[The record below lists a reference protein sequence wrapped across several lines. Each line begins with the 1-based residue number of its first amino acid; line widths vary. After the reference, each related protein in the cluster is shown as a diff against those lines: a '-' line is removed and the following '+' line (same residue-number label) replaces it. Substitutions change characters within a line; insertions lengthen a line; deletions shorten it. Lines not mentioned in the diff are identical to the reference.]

1 MNKKICAVF
10 TAIIALFSLLAF
22 KGGSGFNIEVD
33 NSYAVATKASE
44 VDNVAER
51 LSMEPSEVKAYFKE
65 NALKFIAVSKDTK
78 TQIRIS
84 RFADNFSS
92 SVYDAQNLTDE
103 QVNEMVALYGADSDI
118 VSIIESGS
126 RKYAKTTNVLEDS
139 GGVYTATQYVTVAGG
154 RIYVITCY
162 NPGETTSKEVEDIF
176 STFYVRD
183 MTERISSYE
192 VQKKWVIPFIVI
204 MSVAVVVVV
213 ISLCK
218 RLYEK

>member
-1 MNKKICAVF
+1 MS
-10 TAIIALFSLLAF
+10 LFLLMAF

-44 VDNVAER
+44 VDTVAER
-51 LSMEPSEVKAYFKE
+51 LSMEQSEVKAYFKE

-103 QVNEMVALYGADSDI
+103 QINEMASLYGADSDV
-118 VSIIESGS
+118 VSIIESGN

-139 GGVYTATQYVTVAGG
+139 GGVYTATQYATVAGG
-154 RIYVITCY
+154 RIYVITFY
-162 NPGETTSKEVEDIF
+162 NPGEATSKEVEDIF

-183 MTERISSYE
+183 MTERINSYE
-192 VQKKWVIPFIVI
+192 VQKKWTIPFIVI
-204 MSVAVVVVV
+204 VSLAVVIIV

-218 RLYEK
+218 KLYEK